1 MFNSKLSK
9 VLLIISIVVITFVTS
24 YIYTFKKA
32 NDKDKEASE
41 IAKTKVSAETLNND
55 YKIVIN
61 NNTKITKINRY
72 TKGMAFEKKIEEK
85 PDANL
90 IGMDKDEAEKYFK
103 NIGYLMIEFTSKE
116 VILVREKNSWCP
128 GAFVVK
134 DNEGYITIY
143 DVDNNSNLIFK
154 ENTNMSTNMLPEV
167 DKNEVIKGK
176 TYETMDEVKSL
187 ISEYSS

>member
-24 YIYTFKKA
+24 YIYTFKRT
-32 NDKDKEASE
+32 NDKEASE
-41 IAKTKVSAETLNND
+41 IAKTKVNAETLNND

-72 TKGMAFEKKIEEK
+72 TMGMVFEKKTEEK
-85 PDANL
+85 PDSNL

-103 NIGYLMIEFTSKE
+103 NIGYLMIEFTSKD

-128 GAFVVK
+128 GTFVVK

-187 ISEYSS
+187 ISEYGS